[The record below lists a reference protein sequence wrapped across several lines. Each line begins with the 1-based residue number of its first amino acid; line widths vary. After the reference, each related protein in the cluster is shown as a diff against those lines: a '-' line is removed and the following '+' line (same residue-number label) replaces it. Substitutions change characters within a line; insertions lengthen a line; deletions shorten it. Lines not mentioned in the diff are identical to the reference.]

1 MKWDMVIGLE
11 IHVELAT
18 DSKMFC
24 RCSAQYFGNP
34 PNTHT
39 CPVCLALPGALPVPN
54 EKAIEYTAKIGL
66 AFGSEIP
73 TLSKFDRKNYFY
85 PDLPKGYQISQF
97 DLPVAVGGE
106 VEVGQRKVR
115 LNRVHLEEDTG
126 KLMHVGGE
134 TLIDFNRSGVPLVE
148 IVSEPDMTSAEQARS
163 YAQGVQQTVRY
174 LGVSDADMEEG
185 SLRVDANISLKP
197 EGSETLGT
205 KVEIKN
211 LNSFRSL
218 FRAVEY
224 EKDRQQKVLEKG
236 EKVVQETRG
245 WDEVAGKTVGQ
256 RSKEEAHD
264 YRYFPE
270 PDLLPLV
277 LDPNKIDEL
286 KSTLPELASAKL
298 VRFCTE
304 YQLSEYDAEI
314 LVRDLELA
322 DYFEEAVRVGGEHEV
337 LPKQIANEIINR
349 KIDIT
354 QILPA
359 ALIEGVILGRK
370 TLTLKE
376 GELETVIKEV
386 IADNDQAVQDY
397 KKGKENAL
405 MFLVGLVVR
414 KFPEKIDATSLKEMI
429 EREVKKTT

>member
-1 MKWDMVIGLE
+1 MIWDMVIGLE

-18 DSKMFC
+18 ESKMFC
-24 RCSAQYFGNP
+24 RCSARYFGSA

-66 AFGSEIP
+66 AFESEIP
-73 TLSKFDRKNYFY
+73 TISKFDRKNYFY

-97 DLPVAVGGE
+97 DLPVAVGGAI
-106 VEVGQRKVR
+106 EVGERKVK

-126 KLMHVGGE
+126 KLMHAGGE

-148 IVSEPDMTSAEQARS
+148 IVSEPDMTTAEEARA
-163 YAQGVQQTVRY
+163 YAQKVQQTVRY
-174 LGVSDADMEEG
+174 LGVSDADMEKG

-218 FRAVEY
+218 FRAIEH
-224 EKDRQQKVLEKG
+224 ERDRQRTALEKG
-236 EKVVQETRG
+236 EKIVQETRG
-245 WDEVAGKTVGQ
+245 WDEALGKTVSQ

-270 PDLLPLV
+270 PDLLPLG

-286 KSTLPELASAKL
+286 KSTLPELGGAKL
-298 VRFCTE
+298 ARFCSE

-314 LVRDLELA
+314 LARDVTLA
-322 DYFEEAVRVGGEHEV
+322 DYFEEAVRVGSDHEV
-337 LPKQIANEIINR
+337 SAKQIANEIINR
-349 KIDIT
+349 KVDIAEV
-354 QILPA
+354 LPA
-359 ALIEGVILGRK
+359 ALIESIISGRK
-370 TLTLKE
+370 TLTLGE
-376 GELETVIKEV
+376 GELEKV
-386 IADNDQAVQDY
+386 IAEVLIDNEGAVADF

-405 MFLVGLVVR
+405 MFLVGQVMR
-414 KFPEKIDATSLKEMI
+414 KFPEKIDATTLKEKI
-429 EREVKKTT
+429 ERELNKTA